1 MSGLPLA
8 RIGEII
14 KMAEEIIIDRSDGK
28 RFRVIAPAQLMYDAK
43 EAERNRGMVDKQL
56 FTTFYREVDFWLQHT
71 PLDEPLPDWIP
82 KGELPSINMRAAT
95 VKGRLR
101 RPI

>member
-28 RFRVIAPAQLMYDAK
+28 RFRVIASAWLMYDAK
-43 EAERNRGMVDKQL
+43 EAERNREMVDKQL

-71 PLDEPLPDWIP
+71 PLNEPLPDWIP
-82 KGELPSINMRAAT
+82 KGELLSINMRAAT

-101 RPI
+101 RSI

>member
-43 EAERNRGMVDKQL
+43 EAERNREMVDKQL
-56 FTTFYREVDFWLQHT
+56 FTTFYREVDFWLRHT
-71 PLDEPLPDWIP
+71 PLNEPLPDWIP